1 MLQGGDMNDIVIFE
15 GNGQPVEVRLDV
27 ETVWLTQGQIAELFD
42 TSTDNVSLHLKNIYK
57 DNELE
62 EAATTEDFSVVRRE
76 GEREVKRSLG
86 HYNLDAIISVGY
98 RVNSGHATRFR
109 QWATRV
115 LREHLTQGYS
125 PNKHGLAAIRCN
137 MAAG

>member
-1 MLQGGDMNDIVIFE
+1 MVDA
-15 GNGQPVEVRLDV
+15 
-27 ETVWLTQGQIAELFD
+27 ETMGELFGT
-42 TSTDNVSLHLKNIYK
+42 TSN

-62 EAATTEDFSVVRRE
+62 KAATAKDFSVVRQE
-76 GEREVKRSLG
+76 GNRQVKRQLK

-98 RVNSGHATRFR
+98 RVNSARATRFR

-125 PNKHGLAAIRCN
+125 VNEHRLIQRGGWRSWSRRSICWARP
-137 MAAG
+137 